1 MNGTSLHV
9 LPFHVTP
16 NDPRSPLFVAPW
28 LREPFLEVGG
38 IEDNGAIADWRTRPS
53 ELGVRDS
60 FFNHWPDW
68 PFRLWKRQLL

>member
-16 NDPRSPLFVAPW
+16 NDPRSPLIVAPW

-38 IEDNGAIADWRTRPS
+38 IEDNGALADWSGRGRPRGES
-53 ELGVRDS
+53 GTPIQS
-60 FFNHWPDW
+60 PA
-68 PFRLWKRQLL
+68 LLAFLP